1 MKKFKNVQEWLD
13 SKPPKVDLERVMNT
27 INRGVLREIRKEI
40 SEKTREVKKMQK
52 MVKAMEEVK
61 FPVEDSVLNLI
72 AETEKEIENLKKE
85 LPQEAD

>member
-1 MKKFKNVQEWLD
+1 MD
-13 SKPPKVDLERVMNT
+13 SKPAKEDLERDMNT

-61 FPVEDSVLNLI
+61 FPVEDSVLNRI
-72 AETEKEIENLKKE
+72 KETETEIEELRKE
-85 LPQEAD
+85 LPDSMK

>member
-1 MKKFKNVQEWLD
+1 MKKFKNVNEWLD
-13 SKPPKVDLERVMNT
+13 SKPDNEDIERVMNT

-72 AETEKEIENLKKE
+72 TKTEQEIEILQKE
-85 LPQEAD
+85 LPQKSK

>member
-1 MKKFKNVQEWLD
+1 MKKHKNVQEWLD
-13 SKPPKVDLERVMNT
+13 SKPANEDLERVMNT

-61 FPVEDSVLNLI
+61 FPVEDSVLNRI
-72 AETEKEIENLKKE
+72 KETEREIVELKKE
-85 LPQEAD
+85 LPDQKK